1 MPLKHS
7 AFVRGASVVFAIVL
21 AVWLLTACA
30 PWYRAYDIASD
41 EDLTKISA
49 IPELQKALRDSNP
62 DVRVMAAQTLGKIGP
77 DARSALPDL
86 VDVLDDDRYEV
97 RAAGA
102 DAIEKIIGPD
112 PGEEDRDLMVRV
124 HINRLESKD
133 WTARLNAANHLAEM
147 GPEGADA
154 VPALVSALLDKS
166 DWNSR
171 YNEVRRAAAHALGE
185 MRFAARAANPA
196 LIESSRFHDYD
207 VRLEA
212 VKALGKIG
220 PKNDT
225 TVIEALKASLKDPDF
240 DVRRE
245 AANSLGG
252 FEVYADSTVP
262 NLVKALSDHDFDVR
276 REAAR
281 SLGRIGPKT
290 DGTVDALLTLLSDEY
305 ADVRK
310 AATEALGNVS
320 PGYREKVLP
329 GILPKLDD
337 TDEDVRL
344 AAVNTI
350 AKFRIGNEPVF
361 QSLDRA
367 AHEDQSFKVKK
378 TALETLYVLKG
389 LDAGTAVAGLRTHPA
404 GPAPVAVEAPVILQ
418 KTPAKI
424 RSTVD
429 VLNIR
434 SMPSVNSQRIDK
446 LYPNETP
453 LLLETMPDWLKIRKP
468 DGTTGYVFR
477 EYTEVVSMGGSAPA
491 TMETDAVKATA
502 AAATGI
508 TAMAPAAVSS
518 AQATMIRSTA
528 DVLNIR
534 SVPDLKGRRVG
545 KLLLNEEADV
555 LESDGDWLK
564 IRKPDGTTGY
574 VFSAYTEVVSGTTAA
589 PEPAPVTAVKPRA
602 PESLPAV
609 SPPAPVETAAVPSVP
624 KLRSTVDALDIYSE
638 PYGSDQVGQLSKEE
652 EAEVIETLAEWVK
665 IKKSDGTTGYVFK
678 EYTSLVNN

>member
-1 MPLKHS
+1 MPLKHF
-7 AFVRGASVVFAIVL
+7 AFVRGAAVVFATVL

-41 EDLTKISA
+41 EDLKKISA
-49 IPELQKALRDSNP
+49 IPELQKALKDSKP
-62 DVRVMAAQTLGKIGP
+62 DVRVMAAQTIGRIGLN
-77 DARSALPDL
+77 ARSALPDL

-133 WTARLNAANHLAEM
+133 WIARLNAANHLAEM

-196 LIESSRFHDYD
+196 LIEASRFHDYD

-225 TVIEALKASLKDPDF
+225 SVIEALKASLKDPDF

-262 NLVKALSDHDFDVR
+262 NLVNALSDQDFDVR
-276 REAAR
+276 REAAH

-290 DGTVDALLTLLSDEY
+290 DGTVEALVILLDDDY

-310 AATEALGNVS
+310 AATEALSNVS
-320 PGYREKVLP
+320 PDYREKVLP
-329 GILPKLDD
+329 AILPRLDD
-337 TDEDVRL
+337 TNEEVRL

-361 QSLDRA
+361 QALDRS

-378 TALETLYVLKG
+378 SALETLYVLKG
-389 LDAGTAVAGLRTHPA
+389 LGAGTTVAERRPRPAVS
-404 GPAPVAVEAPVILQ
+404 APVAVEAPVVLK

-434 SMPSVNSQRIDK
+434 VMPSVNSRREGK
-446 LYPNETP
+446 LFPNEEAAV
-453 LLLETMPDWLKIRKP
+453 LETLTDWLKIKKP

-477 EYTEVVSMGGSAPA
+477 EYTEVVSMAGDASAA
-491 TMETDAVKATA
+491 MKA
-502 AAATGI
+502 AAAAAAGVAVT
-508 TAMAPAAVSS
+508 APAAVPPPP
-518 AQATMIRSTA
+518 AMVIRSTA

-534 SVPDLKGRRVG
+534 SIPDLKGRRVG
-545 KLLLNEEADV
+545 KLFLNEEAEV

-564 IRKPDGTTGY
+564 IKKPDGTTGY
-574 VFSAYTEVVSGTTAA
+574 VFREYTDVVSGTTAA
-589 PEPAPVTAVKPRA
+589 PEPAPVTAVKPQA
-602 PESLPAV
+602 PESIPAV
-609 SPPAPVETAAVPSVP
+609 TPPAPVVPAAVPSVP
-624 KLRSTVDALDIYSE
+624 KLRSTVDALDIHSE
-638 PYGSDQVGQLSKEE
+638 PYGSDQVGQLNKGE
-652 EAEVIETLAEWVK
+652 EAEVLETLAEWVK
-665 IKKSDGTTGYVFK
+665 IKKPDGTTGYVFK
-678 EYTSLVNN
+678 EYTSLVND